1 MVFAVALLL
10 QALSLFLLRQ
20 QLFGTW
26 LQRPF
31 PLMVVAATI
40 YHGASEILMLSPTI
54 FEDSLSRSGI
64 TPLDAHLAALAISG
78 GIFVAT
84 ITYLVALGHKGR
96 HAQPSAVGLNA
107 ALRVLDWRILLVVLI
122 PLAAATYAGGGYAS
136 GQALDSRSQGT
147 LQLLAS
153 QFFLVFFVLTT
164 FAFIARH
171 GARFTLPALGVQS
184 LLMAAVGQRLE
195 IIISAVTVIVLLSLI
210 GIRPRARQLI
220 AASLIGTFLVLTI
233 GTVRAT
239 AGREVFYSD
248 TGIAERISVV
258 ASALARDG
266 IETSTGDSYIA
277 QAAARLDANELSGYV
292 MRGLESGQKPIGW
305 GGVARSLEVVI
316 PSALN
321 PDKLANN
328 GTDLSAKE
336 EIREQFGRPSLD
348 TLPGHFGLYLGF
360 VGPWG
365 LLVLLA
371 GVGITFAFAERWLFR
386 RLSAA
391 RLIWFALLLLGALF
405 YEKGFPSMLALLRYG
420 IPLGLLGWLAQRFL
434 PKLSAGRSRP
444 KPRQVAVR
452 A

>member
-1 MVFAVALLL
+1 VILLVALLL
-10 QALSLFLLRQ
+10 QGLSLFLLRQ

-31 PLMVVAATI
+31 PLMVIAATV
-40 YHGASEILMLSPTI
+40 YHGLSEVIMLSPAV
-54 FEDSLSRSGI
+54 FEASLSRDGI
-64 TPLDAHLAALAISG
+64 EPYDAHLAALAISG
-78 GIFVAT
+78 GIFTAT
-84 ITYLVALGHKGR
+84 LAYLVALGSKGR
-96 HAQPSAVGLNA
+96 HAQPTTAGVA
-107 ALRVLDWRILLVVLI
+107 DALRVLDWRVLLVVLI

-164 FAFIARH
+164 FAFV
-171 GARFTLPALGVQS
+171 ARFGGRLTLPALGVQS

-195 IIISAVTVIVLLSLI
+195 IIISAVAVIVLLSLI

-220 AASLIGTFLVLTI
+220 AAGIIGTFLILTI

-258 ASALARDG
+258 AGALARNG
-266 IETSTGDSYIA
+266 IETSTGDSYVA

-292 MRGLESGQKPIGW
+292 MRGFESGQRPLGW
-305 GGVARSLEVVI
+305 GGVVRSLEVVV

-336 EIREQFGRPSLD
+336 EIRDQFGRPSLD

-371 GVGITFAFAERWLFR
+371 GFGVAFA
-386 RLSAA
+386 
-391 RLIWFALLLLGALF
+391 
-405 YEKGFPSMLALLRYG
+405 LA
-420 IPLGLLGWLAQRFL
+420 
-434 PKLSAGRSRP
+434 
-444 KPRQVAVR
+444 
-452 A
+452 